1 MTFRSGIGR
10 VFVAILAGVSAASA
24 RAGELTVVSVAPA
37 LNGLN
42 APTSAA
48 VSVTFDRPVNPATV
62 TSASFRVFGR
72 WSGAAEGKFILSNG
86 NQTVTL
92 DPINPFSAGE
102 NVLVNLSHDLAAA
115 DGSPMRPGGYS
126 WRFWVRTRLGCWIL
140 PQIDQFSNRPTPTT
154 QTRIYGALGSD
165 LNNDGWLDITTV
177 NEVSADLR
185 VCLNTADG
193 SGLFED
199 FLPPA
204 EGLFEMSPNEP
215 ADFNNDGF
223 TDVAVASSA
232 TDNVLI
238 FLGNGDGSFDTP
250 QVIPVADQPLG
261 ICVADVDGDGDCDV
275 VNTNYG
281 GAGNL
286 SLLLNNGNGVFGAA
300 SFFEGGGSGEYGIA
314 SGDFNRDGLL
324 DLAVGSRSSGRVTL
338 QYGNGAGGF
347 TMGPQVNNVGA
358 TWQLGTGDVNGDGWE
373 DVNVACSSSNTGAIL
388 LNNGAGGLN
397 AATTYAVPAQAI
409 ATDLADFDGDGD
421 LDWTISSFS
430 GGQWTL
436 FENDGAG
443 DFTENQQFD
452 ATSNPA
458 CSTSMDLNND
468 RRIDLVLLDEIADLV
483 TLRLNAVLTADT
495 NCDGNVNADD
505 LTNVILNW
513 GPCGSTPPC
522 AADVSPPAGNDVVD
536 ADDLVEVIL
545 NWG

>member
-1 MTFRSGIGR
+1 
-10 VFVAILAGVSAASA
+10 
-24 RAGELTVVSVAPA
+24 
-37 LNGLN
+37 
-42 APTSAA
+42 
-48 VSVTFDRPVNPATV
+48 
-62 TSASFRVFGR
+62 
-72 WSGAAEGKFILSNG
+72 
-86 NQTVTL
+86 
-92 DPINPFSAGE
+92 
-102 NVLVNLSHDLAAA
+102 
-115 DGSPMRPGGYS
+115 
-126 WRFWVRTRLGCWIL
+126 
-140 PQIDQFSNRPTPTT
+140 
-154 QTRIYGALGSD
+154 
-165 LNNDGWLDITTV
+165 
-177 NEVSADLR
+177 
-185 VCLNTADG
+185 
-193 SGLFED
+193 
-199 FLPPA
+199 
-204 EGLFEMSPNEP
+204 
-215 ADFNNDGF
+215 
-223 TDVAVASSA
+223 
-232 TDNVLI
+232 
-238 FLGNGDGSFDTP
+238 
-250 QVIPVADQPLG
+250 
-261 ICVADVDGDGDCDV
+261 
-275 VNTNYG
+275 
-281 GAGNL
+281 
-286 SLLLNNGNGVFGAA
+286 
-300 SFFEGGGSGEYGIA
+300 
-314 SGDFNRDGLL
+314 
-324 DLAVGSRSSGRVTL
+324 
-338 QYGNGAGGF
+338 
-347 TMGPQVNNVGA
+347 MGPQVNNVGA